1 MLPTLNAMLDQEGPG
16 VYVWEG
22 GGKRDSLVQAWLE
35 AAERAEHTH

>member
-1 MLPTLNAMLDQEGPG
+1 
-16 VYVWEG
+16 VWEG